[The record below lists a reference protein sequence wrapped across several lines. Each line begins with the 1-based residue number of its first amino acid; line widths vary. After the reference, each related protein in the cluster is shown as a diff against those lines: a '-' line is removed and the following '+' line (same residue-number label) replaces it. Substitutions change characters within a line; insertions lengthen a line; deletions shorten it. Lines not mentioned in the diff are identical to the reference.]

1 MQAPFSCSPHPYPTP
16 HPSLH
21 LVWSV
26 WSWSTLLPNWDKYLN
41 THTHT
46 RRKRQRR
53 SGEETVELRGQ
64 MKECW
69 SVDVFFTI
77 ALCHISNTDCL
88 KRTIYISQSFTAS
101 GWDGSRGKNNV
112 SRRKSGVTGFTERK
126 EKAMLRERL
135 KSRRYKQEFLLAA
148 SLCLRVC
155 VCVCVRAFCFSLLL
169 VECTCT
175 IWTFFFFIGFI
186 WVWKKNRS
194 YVERR
199 AEEMKR
205 EPEELRIE
213 LGASFICRETVKLP
227 STRKL
232 FLSAHSLS

>member
-1 MQAPFSCSPHPYPTP
+1 MELEY
-16 HPSLH
+16 SLAKLGQIPKH
-21 LVWSV
+21 
-26 WSWSTLLPNWDKYLN
+26 

-148 SLCLRVC
+148 SLCLCVC
-155 VCVCVRAFCFSLLL
+155 VCVCTGVLFFLTLGRMHLYDLNFLFPYWIHLS
-169 VECTCT
+169 VE
-175 IWTFFFFIGFI
+175 
-186 WVWKKNRS
+186 
-194 YVERR
+194 
-199 AEEMKR
+199 EE
-205 EPEELRIE
+205 
-213 LGASFICRETVKLP
+213 
-227 STRKL
+227 
-232 FLSAHSLS
+232 